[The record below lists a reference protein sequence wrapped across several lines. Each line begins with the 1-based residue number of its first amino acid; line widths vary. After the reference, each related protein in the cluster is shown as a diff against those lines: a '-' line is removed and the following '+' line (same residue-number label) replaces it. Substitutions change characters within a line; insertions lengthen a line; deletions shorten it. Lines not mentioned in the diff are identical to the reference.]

1 MHYINR
7 LTQIGVFII
16 AWLAVLGHAQ
26 NTPNSHVRQSGSAF
40 LSSDLLN
47 LQNDEFTNPA
57 LLWVDRGE
65 ALWLNNCAQCHPK
78 ALALASA
85 VVAYPVWRK
94 PLDRANGKL
103 VNLEDQI
110 ASCISRNTRT
120 QPNIESNEVLS
131 LSAYLSSLAKG
142 LKVRVTQPSE
152 TFAKQEWQAFLD
164 RGAYLY
170 TTRIGRMNLSC
181 TQCHDGKV
189 GVALRAE
196 LISPGFLTEFPI
208 YRQSWQTLGSTD
220 RRLRA
225 CYSGVQASIPAQAH
239 PDLRSLELFLKIRS
253 EGMTWEGPSIRR

>member
-1 MHYINR
+1 MHFINR
-7 LTQIGVFII
+7 LTQVGVFII
-16 AWLAVLGHAQ
+16 AWLPVLGHAQ
-26 NTPNSHVRQSGSAF
+26 NIPNSHVRQSGSAF

-78 ALALASA
+78 ARGIASA
-85 VVAYPVWRK
+85 VVAYPVWKKALDK
-94 PLDRANGKL
+94 PNGKL
-103 VNLEDQI
+103 FNLEDQI
-110 ASCISRNTRT
+110 ASCINRNSRT
-120 QPNIESNEVLS
+120 QLNIESNEVLS

-142 LKVRVTQPSE
+142 LKVQVIQPSD

-196 LISPGFLTEFPI
+196 LISPGFLTGFPI

-225 CYSGVQASIPAQAH
+225 CYSGVQASIPTPAH

-253 EGMTWEGPSIRR
+253 EGMIWEGPSIRR